1 MHPRAFMVVLLLAV
15 APLASGAPLAAAT
28 GLSASS
34 GAVRDEGFTILVT
47 GTGLLPGS
55 PILVT
60 AAVGGGSSAPFV
72 HGIAGPDGTFAGE
85 SLGRCQ
91 AGAIL
96 AYTFTASAAAGGTL
110 STILPLPC

>member
-1 MHPRAFMVVLLLAV
+1 MHPRAFMVALLLAV
-15 APLASGAPLAAAT
+15 AALASGAPAAAA
-28 GLSASS
+28 GLSASG
-34 GAVRDEGFTILVT
+34 GAVRDGGFTILVT

-85 SLGRCQ
+85 SPGRCQ

-110 STILPLPC
+110 SAILPLPC